1 MLKFTKTSNV
11 RNETRTGKTELKLM
25 IVPGC
30 DINGNTEYDI
40 LTHTIILELE
50 TYINA
55 KNCAAE
61 LKWINTERIF
71 GDIFILTVAT
81 DCTIQTYMYL
91 GTAGNEFN

>member
-11 RNETRTGKTELKLM
+11 QNETRTGKTKLKIT

-40 LTHTIILELE
+40 LTHPIVLELE

-55 KNCAAE
+55 KNCTAE
-61 LKWINTERIF
+61 LKWISTERMF
-71 GDIFILTVAT
+71 GDIFILTVET
-81 DCTIQTYMYL
+81 DCTIETYMYL